1 MKLRHTNQIELSYA
15 NAKSLV
21 EDYEKKLAQGRRPDT
36 LIYKVS
42 DGQTIAVSILPD
54 EDHYSE
60 AELADRRSPY
70 LPPEAWAGWSPTAE
84 DVAQAE
90 DAGNW

>member
-15 NAKSLV
+15 NAKALV
-21 EDYEKKLAQGRRPDT
+21 ADYERKIAEGRTPQT
-36 LIYKVS
+36 MIYKII
-42 DGQTIAVSILPD
+42 DGTTVAVSIVAD

-70 LPPEAWAGWSPTAE
+70 LPPEAWAGI
-84 DVAQAE
+84 
-90 DAGNW
+90 

>member
-15 NAKSLV
+15 NAKALV
-21 EDYEKKLAQGRRPDT
+21 EDYERKLAAGRTPQT
-36 LIYKVS
+36 MVYKVI
-42 DGQTIAVSILPD
+42 DGTTVAVSIVAD

-70 LPPEAWAGWSPTAE
+70 LPPEAWAG
-84 DVAQAE
+84 V
-90 DAGNW
+90 